1 MIPSY
6 KAENTIKDAIMKLR
20 EVLENIGCDYEVIVV
35 EDGIVDKTKQKLEEL
50 SFQKLQLI
58 QIPKNLGKGNAL
70 RLGISK
76 SRGSKYVGY
85 VDADLDISPDSLAIA
100 FQNLE
105 TNNSISLVLGSKLH
119 RESQVEYPFFRNIQ
133 SRFFAFIVDKVFKF
147 RVNDTQTGLKLG
159 RSSILKIASSQT
171 EMDGFA
177 FDLEL
182 LLRLKRLGA
191 QFDVVPV
198 KLNYKFGSTISPQK
212 YMETIWD
219 VLMVIRIALR
229 GKHETKPLVTD
240 AHI

>member
-6 KAENTIKDAIMKLR
+6 KAESTIKDAIKKLS
-20 EVLENIGCDYEVIVV
+20 EVLDSIGCDYEVIVV
-35 EDGIVDKTKQKLEEL
+35 EDGIVDETKQKLEEL
-50 SFQKLQLI
+50 SFENLRLI

-76 SRGSKYVGY
+76 SRGSKYIGY

-105 TNNSISLVLGSKLH
+105 TNKSISLVLGSKLH

-133 SRFFAFIVDKVFKF
+133 SRFFAFLVDKVFKF

-159 RSSILKIASSQT
+159 RSAVMKIAASQT
-171 EMDGFA
+171 EMDGFS
-177 FDLEL
+177 FDIEL
-182 LLRLKRLGA
+182 LLRLKRLGE

-212 YMETIWD
+212 YLETIWD
-219 VLMVIRIALR
+219 VLMVIKISLR
-229 GKHETKPLVTD
+229 G
-240 AHI
+240 